1 MANEEKVVIPIKK
14 DMWEISGDGT
24 VNLIGSKCLSCGE
37 LFFPEQAKNICTHCQ
52 SNNLE
57 KIKLDGHGTIMS
69 FTVVEQKPAGGFY
82 FGPVPY
88 AYGWVTL
95 NDGVSIETLFTG
107 CELDELKVGMEVE
120 VVVEKLHDNAEGAEV
135 LTYKCKPVKKQAGGP
150 R

>member
-69 FTVVEQKPAGGFY
+69 FTVVEQKRQAVFTS
-82 FGPVPY
+82 VPY
-88 AYGWVTL
+88 R
-95 NDGVSIETLFTG
+95 
-107 CELDELKVGMEVE
+107 M
-120 VVVEKLHDNAEGAEV
+120 
-135 LTYKCKPVKKQAGGP
+135 LTAG
-150 R
+150 